1 MDPDCAAAADGQEQ
15 LPEHAT
21 VAVFGAVDTVLI
33 ANTFLSLDPTNTVA
47 PSGLR
52 TGDEP
57 LPLVNVQF
65 HRRAPDAVL
74 IAYTESYGEVCFTTN
89 TVAPSGLVTGDE

>member
-15 LPEHAT
+15 LLEHAT

-33 ANTFLSLDPTNTVA
+33 ANTFLSLDPTNIVA

-57 LPLVNVQF
+57 LLVIAEL

-74 IAYTESYGEVCFTTN
+74 IAYTESYGQVCFTTN